1 MSDMG
6 KVCVVFGAGSYYDE
20 VPVIPQGALVVAADG
35 GYDHALSLGV
45 TPDVAIGDFDS
56 ISAAPNP
63 LSDGDAAGEGVRTI
77 ALPAQKD
84 ETDMPQAVKVGWNQ
98 GIRVFHIFGGLGGRL
113 DHALANLQLLA
124 GIAQH
129 GGIGFLHGD
138 GSVATAVTD
147 GEIRFPANQVAARR
161 MVSVFAHSDTALGV
175 TIRGLKYET
184 QSVDWTNSHALGVS
198 NEFLPGVES
207 SISVREGTIVVTY
220 PVEAPQPEWSS
231 GVSQA
236 ASFGAIDDHQSELL
250 SPLFHG

>member
-1 MSDMG
+1 MG

-20 VPVIPQGALVVAADG
+20 IPVIPQGALVVAADG

-56 ISAAPNP
+56 ISGMPDSRP
-63 LSDGDAAGEGVRTI
+63 DGGMSGGGRVRTI

-113 DHALANLQLLA
+113 DHALANLQMLA
-124 GIAQH
+124 DIARH

-161 MVSVFAHSDTALGV
+161 MVSVFAHSDKALGV

-184 QSVDWTNSHALGVS
+184 DPVDWTNSHALGVS
-198 NEFLPGVES
+198 NEFLPGIPS
-207 SISVREGTIVVTY
+207 SISVREGTLIVTY
-220 PVEAPQPEWSS
+220 PVEAPQPQWRS
-231 GVSQA
+231 GVEQD
-236 ASFGAIDDHQSELL
+236 ASFGEIDDRRSELL